1 MENATPQPNP
11 LVGTL
16 FLERFLIESSIGT
29 GGAGSVYKCFDQ
41 LLNRP
46 VALKLLHQENLDSD
60 EKLDR
65 FQREAQLLNQLSH
78 PNVMSVY
85 SFGVTPDW
93 QPYLVLPYVEGSS
106 LARSIED
113 HCLDLNL
120 AISILL
126 NICDALIHLHNH
138 GIIHRDL
145 KPGNIMI
152 TTNENGTVTAQLV
165 DFGIAKS
172 TSTTRADIQKLTA
185 TGEIFGS
192 PSYMSPEQW
201 RGGQIDY
208 RTDIYS
214 FGVLMYEVF
223 SAKLPWTVE
232 NLVAVMLDKA
242 DLKATPLYNHALDEK
257 PVNLSTEMKGVV
269 LKAMELDISKRFQ
282 TMIELKK
289 KLLETPECFRTGNS
303 DTMTINRVKSS
314 STTIEHAN
322 SKNPGSSFIVWR
334 VGILPASRVL
344 TLIAFIFILA
354 ASSLAWYTKNTL
366 DGKLFWLK
374 TRLILNSPPAVS
386 QQIELANELYSNK
399 RESDAVALYLCLDNS
414 SVLKQVDSRSAA
426 LIMNRLAESGDSDN
440 SKLYARRALD
450 LFDQLSHR
458 AEKENKFG
466 AAIEYAKLALQNRQ
480 RESQRNSTLEGLA
493 HFHLS
498 QLYEKE
504 REQEKTK
511 APHNV
516 TLEKQS
522 YTEALKLLQRDLKAN
537 LPYVIMTEYNLALLC
552 ASQKQLDEELEHLEK
567 ALKLAKKAYSVKHP
581 TVSIILKSL
590 EELAHKY
597 QIKGDTNKSGY
608 AFGLARSE
616 R

>member
-1 MENATPQPNP
+1 MENATPQSNP

-16 FLERFLIESSIGT
+16 FQERFLIESSIGT
-29 GGAGSVYKCFDQ
+29 GGAGAVYKCFDQ

-78 PNVMSVY
+78 PNVMSVF

-106 LARSIED
+106 LAKCIED
-113 HCLDLNL
+113 HRLDLKL

-126 NICDALIHLHNH
+126 NTCDALIHLHDH

-165 DFGIAKS
+165 DFGIAKC
-172 TSTTRADIQKLTA
+172 TSTTKADIQKLTA

-214 FGVLMYEVF
+214 FGILMYEIF

-242 DLKATPLYNHALDEK
+242 DLKAAPLYNHALDKK

-269 LKAMELDISKRFQ
+269 FKAMDLDISKRFQ
-282 TMIELKK
+282 TMIELKE
-289 KLLETPECFRTGNS
+289 KLLETPECLRTGNS
-303 DTMTINRVKSS
+303 DTMAINRVKSS

-322 SKNPGSSFIVWR
+322 SQNNGSSFVA
-334 VGILPASRVL
+334 GIRPTSRVL
-344 TLIAFIFILA
+344 TLIALIFILA
-354 ASSLAWYTKNTL
+354 ASILAWYTKNTL
-366 DGKLFWLK
+366 DGNLFWFK
-374 TRLILNSPPAVS
+374 TRLFLNSPPAVS
-386 QQIELANELYSNK
+386 QQIELANELYSNNRK
-399 RESDAVALYLCLDNS
+399 SDAVALYTCLDKS
-414 SVLKQVDSRSAA
+414 SVLEQIDSRSAA
-426 LIMNRLAESGDSDN
+426 LIMNRLAESGDSN
-440 SKLYARRALD
+440 KSRLYARRALD
-450 LFDQLSHR
+450 LFDQLSHK
-458 AEKENKFG
+458 AERENKFCP
-466 AAIEYAKLALQNRQ
+466 AIEYAKLALQNRQ
-480 RESQRNSTLEGLA
+480 RESPRNSTLEGLA

-504 REQEKTK
+504 RAQEKTE
-511 APHNV
+511 APHSV

-522 YTEALKLLQRDLKAN
+522 YTEALKLLERDLKAN

-567 ALKLAKKAYSVKHP
+567 ALKLAKEAYSVKHP
-581 TVSIILKSL
+581 TVSMILKSI
-590 EELAHKY
+590 EELAHNY
-597 QIKGDTNKSGY
+597 QIKGDTSKSGY